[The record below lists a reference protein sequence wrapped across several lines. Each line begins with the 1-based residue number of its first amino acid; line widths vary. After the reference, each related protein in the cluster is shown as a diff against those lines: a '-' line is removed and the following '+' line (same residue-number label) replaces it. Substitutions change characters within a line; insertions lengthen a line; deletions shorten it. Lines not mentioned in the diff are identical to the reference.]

1 MVNELEIWREFQQ
14 GNPDAYKELYKNFAS
29 PLYSYGMKFT
39 RDATLVEDAIHDV
52 FCTLWTSRE
61 RLSQPT
67 SVKNYL
73 FKSFRN
79 NLYKKINRP
88 TWLVNDEQSLDFRFE
103 WAIDEKLSQNE
114 DLLWAKK
121 QVEQA
126 MGKLTSRQREIIY
139 YRFYLA
145 LEFEEIA
152 DIMNMQVR
160 ATYKL
165 NARALET
172 LRNLIP
178 DRVGLSLLLLCQLL

>member
-1 MVNELEIWREFQQ
+1 MVNELVLWSEFQR
-14 GNPDAYKELYKNFAS
+14 GSSDAYATLYNRFAS

-39 RDATLVEDAIHDV
+39 RDVTLVEDAIHDV

-61 RLSQPT
+61 RLSQPP

-79 NLYKKINRP
+79 SLYKKLNRP
-88 TWLVNDEQSLDFRFE
+88 VWLVNDEQSLDFHFE

-126 MGKLTSRQREIIY
+126 MEKLTSRQREIIY
-139 YRFYLA
+139 YRFYQA

-172 LRNLIP
+172 LRNLLP
-178 DRVGLSLLLLCQLL
+178 DRVSLSLLLLYQMI